1 MLKMYIKGLFDDP
14 TDGAGEG
21 TQGNEGAG
29 EGAGDDK
36 GRAKSGEKLYTKAE
50 VDAYTNSVVSKKKA
64 EWDKSHKAAIKDEAE
79 RLAAMNA
86 QERAEHDRDEWKA
99 KYDELYKQNTKATL
113 TAEARKII
121 SDAGITNVSDALI
134 ERLVGEDA
142 ETTKSAVDGFVTA
155 YNSAVQAGITNAA
168 KKPSP
173 KGGSSSTS
181 MTKEKIDAIKDPI
194 EKQRMIRKYH
204 KLYGF

>member
-1 MLKMYIKGLFDDP
+1 MLKMYVRGLFDDP
-14 TDGAGEG
+14 EDGAGEG
-21 TQGNEGAG
+21 TQGNDGAND
-29 EGAGDDK
+29 GAGDDK
-36 GRAKSGEKLYTKAE
+36 GGAKSGEKLYTKAE
-50 VDAYTNSVVSKKKA
+50 MDAYTNSVVSKKKA

-86 QERAEHDRDEWKA
+86 QERAEHDRDEWKS
-99 KYDELYKQNTKATL
+99 KYEELYKQNTKATL

-121 SDAGITNVSDALI
+121 SDAGIANVSDELI
-134 ERLVGEDA
+134 SRLVGEDA

-173 KGGSSSTS
+173 KGGSSSNS
-181 MTKEKIDAIKDPI
+181 VTKDDILAIKDPI
-194 EKQRMIRKYH
+194 ERQRMMRKHH
-204 KLYGF
+204 KLFGF